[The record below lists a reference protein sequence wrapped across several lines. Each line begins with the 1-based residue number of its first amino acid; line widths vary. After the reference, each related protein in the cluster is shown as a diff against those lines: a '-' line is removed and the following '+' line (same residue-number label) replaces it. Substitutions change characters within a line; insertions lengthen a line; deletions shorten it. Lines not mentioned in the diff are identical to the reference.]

1 MSNDADYLH
10 ERIASGTTDP
20 LSEGSE
26 EDFIAWR
33 EILNVSGEQ
42 IFTRRLTSLDLE
54 ENQARRLTRRA
65 GANPN
70 RSAPIWRQLLRKALG
85 SEERN
90 QPSFDANQP
99 FARIWAPITG
109 YAIKQLSPHDTR
121 LVSRNALVSN
131 CANQSNNV

>member
-1 MSNDADYLH
+1 MPIIFTSESPPGLLILYPKVPK
-10 ERIASGTTDP
+10 RISSRG
-20 LSEGSE
+20 
-26 EDFIAWR
+26 R

-70 RSAPIWRQLLRKALG
+70 RSAPLWRQLLRKALG

-90 QPSFDANQP
+90 QPSFNANQP
-99 FARIWAPITG
+99 FARRKKRQKLI
-109 YAIKQLSPHDTR
+109 
-121 LVSRNALVSN
+121 
-131 CANQSNNV
+131 

>member
-70 RSAPIWRQLLRKALG
+70 RSAPLWRQLLRKALG

-90 QPSFDANQP
+90 QPSFNANQP
-99 FARIWAPITG
+99 FARRKKRQKLI
-109 YAIKQLSPHDTR
+109 
-121 LVSRNALVSN
+121 
-131 CANQSNNV
+131 